1 MILEEIYKYDPSE
14 FDAEGTNIKIGKLF
28 SDNINEWA
36 VDFHSNHPSFFC

>member
-1 MILEEIYKYDPSE
+1 MPIIVS
-14 FDAEGTNIKIGKLF
+14 GIHTNIKIGKLF